1 MVVANRRQFDDSH
14 DVILQEV
21 TSIKKCIKQK
31 HSYHEVPNRGVDE
44 ARISAEPGFSW
55 VQEPQVFNRMY
66 PDIIFSMF

>member
-1 MVVANRRQFDDSH
+1 MVLANRRQFNDSH
-14 DVILQEV
+14 DVILQDV

-31 HSYHEVPNRGVDE
+31 HSCHEVPNRGVDE
-44 ARISAEPGFSW
+44 ARISAEAGFSW